1 MARPPHRALLCAGS
15 LLSAAFA
22 FASPPG
28 GGNATG
34 LALKLDSAFALMPD
48 QPGKA
53 VPLILATATPPLPL
67 RLDAATFPADPPEAT
82 SVVVAVTLNSEPK
95 GDFFIFVTADGD
107 YLVKPSDLEAMG
119 IRGARGETL
128 QVEGEAYL
136 SLRSVRELD
145 VRFDEMKLTLA
156 IVSAPALL
164 EKKSVDLLPQRRPN
178 VLKPRDN
185 SAFLNYRLGY
195 AGSDSGTNA
204 FNLSAELGMRLSDY
218 LFLTDFSHVDADSER
233 RTVRLMSSLTRDWR
247 EDLQRL
253 RLGDFFTSSGELGST
268 LNLGGVSFSKRYTID
283 PYLIK
288 QPMAG
293 LAGAVALP
301 SEAEIY
307 LDGIRVRTEKLAP
320 GGFQIQ
326 NLNYYGGARD
336 IEIVIKDRFGRE
348 QRIAYRYYFADT
360 LLREGLHEYSY
371 DLGFLRQDF
380 GMESNRYGELAASA
394 FHRYGMSDS
403 LTVGLRGEAGG
414 SRLNF
419 GPQAVL
425 RLGDMGTASASLSA
439 SRDRD
444 AGNGLAVQLGYGYQA
459 RSFNARLLARGFSE
473 DYALA
478 GATATADRPKQEAS
492 AGIGYG
498 TRKIGNFGADYTV
511 STRYQGTE
519 RRAATL
525 TYSRSFFGNFNL
537 FATFS
542 RVREETA
549 GNAVFVGLA
558 YYPGR
563 DITASYLHQDRA
575 GSHSDTLQM
584 GKNAPVGEGWGYRVA
599 LDNQRSASTD
609 MNSVSP
615 YLQYNGKYGIYTADY
630 RSQSVEAA
638 GRSASYQ
645 VSAAGAVGYV
655 GGAFG
660 FSRPLYDSFG
670 RVKVGEIESVRV
682 SQNNQV
688 IGKTDS
694 SGELFVPNLG
704 SYIDNQISINDN
716 DIPIE
721 YAISEKE
728 KYVSPPL
735 RSGSLIKFEVT
746 RIQAFGGMLK
756 IRVDGETKPV
766 EYYEITLH
774 GDGKPLVFPTGK
786 GGEFYL
792 ENLKPGTYPATF
804 GYAGKICAFDLAIPE
819 SKEMI
824 VELGEV
830 VCEKIR

>member
-1 MARPPHRALLCAGS
+1 MARLFL
-15 LLSAAFA
+15 
-22 FASPPG
+22 
-28 GGNATG
+28 
-34 LALKLDSAFALMPD
+34 FAL
-48 QPGKA
+48 A
-53 VPLILATATPPLPL
+53 VACSALFAPPSLAA
-67 RLDAATFPADPPEAT
+67 PPELT
-82 SVVVAVTLNSEPK
+82 STVVAITLNSEPK
-95 GDFFIFVTADGD
+95 GEFFIFLTATGD
-107 YLVKPSDLEAMG
+107 YLVRPSDLESMG
-119 IRGARGETL
+119 IRGARGEIL

-136 SLRSVRELD
+136 SLRSVPELD
-145 VRFDEMKLTLA
+145 VRFDEKRLVLA

-164 EKKSVDLLPQRRPN
+164 EKKTVDLRPLRRPN

-195 AGSDSGTNA
+195 AGSDSGANA

-218 LFLTDFSHVDADSER
+218 LFLTDFSHVDTDSER
-233 RTVRLMSSLTRDWR
+233 RTVRLMSSLTRDR
-247 EDLQRL
+247 RADLQRL
-253 RLGDFFTSSGELGST
+253 TLGDFFTSSGELGST

-288 QPMAG
+288 QPMAA

-326 NLNYYGGARD
+326 NLSYYGGARD

-360 LLREGLHEYSY
+360 LLKEGLHEYSY
-371 DLGFLRQDF
+371 DLGFVRQDF
-380 GMESNRYGELAASA
+380 GMESNSYGGLAASA
-394 FHRYGMSDS
+394 FHRYGVSDS
-403 LTVGLRGEAGG
+403 LTLGLRGEASR

-439 SRDRD
+439 SSDRD
-444 AGNGLAVQLGYGYQA
+444 AGSGLAVQLGYGYQA

-473 DYALA
+473 DYALV
-478 GATATADRPKQEAS
+478 GATATADRPKAEAN

-498 TRKIGNFGADYTV
+498 TRAAGSFGVDYTV
-511 STRYQGTE
+511 STKYQGTE

-537 FATFS
+537 FATLG

-549 GNAVFVGLA
+549 RNEVFVGLA
-558 YYPGR
+558 YYPGKG
-563 DITASYLHQDRA
+563 ITASYLHQDRA
-575 GSHSDTLQM
+575 GIHTDTLQV

-599 LDNQRSASTD
+599 AESSRSTAAGD
-609 MNSVSP
+609 MDYVAP

-630 RSQSVEAA
+630 RSQSVEAG

-660 FSRPLYDSFG
+660 FSRPIYDSFG
-670 RVKVGEIESVRV
+670 LVKVGEIEAVRV

-694 SGELFVPNLG
+694 SGEIFIPNLG
-704 SYIDNQISINDN
+704 SFVDNQISINDS
-716 DIPIE
+716 DIPID

-746 RIQAFGGMLK
+746 RIQAFSGMLK

-786 GGEFYL
+786 VGEFYF
-792 ENLKPGTYPATF
+792 ENVKPGVYPASF
-804 GYAGKICAFDLAIPE
+804 GYAGKICTFDLAIPE

-830 VCEKIR
+830 VCEQVR

>member
-1 MARPPHRALLCAGS
+1 MARLFLFALAFACSALLAPPS
-15 LLSAAFA
+15 LAAP
-22 FASPPG
+22 SE
-28 GGNATG
+28 
-34 LALKLDSAFALMPD
+34 L
-48 QPGKA
+48 
-53 VPLILATATPPLPL
+53 
-67 RLDAATFPADPPEAT
+67 T
-82 SVVVAVTLNSEPK
+82 STVVAITLNSEPK
-95 GDFFIFVTADGD
+95 GDFFIFFTAAGD
-107 YLVKPSDLEAMG
+107 YLMKPSDLESMG
-119 IRGARGETL
+119 IRGARGEML
-128 QVEGEAYL
+128 QVEGEPYL
-136 SLRSVRELD
+136 SLRSVPGLD
-145 VRFDEMKLTLA
+145 VRFDEKKLTLE
-156 IVSAPALL
+156 ILSAPALL
-164 EKKSVDLLPQRRPN
+164 GKKSVDLLPQRRPN
-178 VLKPRDN
+178 VLKPRGN

-195 AGSDSGTNA
+195 AGSDAGTNA

-293 LAGAVALP
+293 LAGAVTLP

-307 LDGIRVRTEKLAP
+307 LDGIRVRTEKLPP
-320 GGFQIQ
+320 GEFQIQ
-326 NLNYYGGARD
+326 NLSYYGGARD
-336 IEIVIKDRFGRE
+336 VEVVIKDRFGRE

-380 GMESNRYGELAASA
+380 GMESNRYGGLAVSA
-394 FHRYGMSDS
+394 FHRYGVSDS
-403 LTVGLRGEAGG
+403 LTLGLRGEAGR
-414 SRLNF
+414 SRLNI

-425 RLGDMGTASASLSA
+425 RLDKLGTASASLSA
-439 SRDRD
+439 SHDRD
-444 AGNGLAVQLGYGYQA
+444 AGSGLAVQLGYGYQA

-478 GATATADRPKQEAS
+478 GTAATAARLKAEAGI
-492 AGIGYG
+492 GIGYG
-498 TRKIGNFGADYTV
+498 TREVGNFGADYTV
-511 STRYQGTE
+511 STKYQGTD

-542 RVREETA
+542 RVREEAT
-549 GNAVFVGLA
+549 GNEIFLGLA
-558 YYPGR
+558 WYPGK
-563 DITASYLHQDRA
+563 DITASYLRQDRA
-575 GSHSDTLQM
+575 GIQTDTLQV

-599 LDNQRSASTD
+599 AENSRSAAAGD
-609 MNSVSP
+609 MDYVSP

-630 RSQSVEAA
+630 RSQSVEAG

-645 VSAAGAVGYV
+645 VSAAGGVGYV

-660 FSRPLYDSFG
+660 FSRPIYDSFG
-670 RVKVGEIESVRV
+670 LVKVGEIESVRV

-688 IGKTDS
+688 IGATDS
-694 SGELFVPNLG
+694 SGTLFVPNLG
-704 SYIDNQISINDN
+704 SYVDNQISINDK

-746 RIQAFGGMLK
+746 LIQAFSGMLK
-756 IRVDGETKPV
+756 IRVDGKAQPV

-774 GDGKPLVFPTGK
+774 DGDGKPLVFPTGK

-792 ENLKPGTYPATF
+792 ENVKPGVYPASF
-804 GYAGKICAFDLAIPE
+804 GHAGKTCAFDLAIPE

-830 VCEKIR
+830 ICENIR